1 MLSLNETR
9 SGASSLSHLLALLF
23 GFILSFGHHNAAAA
37 HADPFIPPAEMT
49 ASFNDDIPVTN
60 HRQTVRRA
68 SYNSYSEDAC
78 LSCPSTIAT
87 SQPRLLT
94 RAQR

>member
-1 MLSLNETR
+1 M
-9 SGASSLSHLLALLF
+9 GHLLALLF
-23 GFILSFGHHNAAAA
+23 GFILSFGHRNAAAT

-49 ASFNDDIPVTN
+49 TSLNDDIPVAN

-68 SYNSYSEDAC
+68 SFNSYSEDAC
-78 LSCPSTIAT
+78 RSCLSTNAT

-94 RAQR
+94 RAPR

>member
-1 MLSLNETR
+1 
-9 SGASSLSHLLALLF
+9 LSHFLALLF
-23 GFILSFGHHNAAAA
+23 GFILSFGHNQSAATH

-49 ASFNDDIPVTN
+49 ANLNDEIPVAN
-60 HRQTVRRA
+60 HRQSVRRA

-78 LSCPSTIAT
+78 LSCLSTNAS